1 MVGANFAAPA
11 SRWHVRRHP
20 TAGFLGWMPSL
31 ACQGATD
38 RAGACRPRRRASAL
52 SQARSQGRAPGCGNA
67 PLGGLLIEQY
77 TDFGVLLDHGRPRAA
92 PRGRRRVM
100 SIRCFTQW
108 LATSLGVLS
117 PKSSPSFELS
127 KVRSQVDKKL
137 DRYFNHISVLRCI
150 RPQFIVREWK
160 PPCSHEI
167 TVLAPLRTSD
177 DTSCNKEVRREA
189 ALYLIE
195 DSPRGQ

>member
-1 MVGANFAAPA
+1 MSRSDRSSRCVPTSQKSFRTFSSSLSGPCSRVWKCPSGRIAHRTIHGLRRFA
-11 SRWHVRRHP
+11 
-20 TAGFLGWMPSL
+20 
-31 ACQGATD
+31 
-38 RAGACRPRRRASAL
+38 RPRTA
-52 SQARSQGRAPGCGNA
+52 
-67 PLGGLLIEQY
+67 E
-77 TDFGVLLDHGRPRAA
+77 AA
-92 PRGRRRVM
+92 PRGRHRVM
-100 SIRCFTQW
+100 SICCFTQW
-108 LATSLGVLS
+108 LASSLGVLS

-195 DSPRGQ
+195 DSSRSRGQ